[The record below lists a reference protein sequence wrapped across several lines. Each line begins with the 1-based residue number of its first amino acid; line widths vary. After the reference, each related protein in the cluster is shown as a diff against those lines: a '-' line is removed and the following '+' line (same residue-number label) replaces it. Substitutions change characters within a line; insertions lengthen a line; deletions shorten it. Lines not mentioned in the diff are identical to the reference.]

1 MTDHLREKQ
10 KIIDA
15 MAEVAGLTTLSED
28 IKAFENA
35 RVIVSGAGYKHANGA
50 YTFDGFFN
58 GVPKYSFTTTIVSDE
73 KEEEMK
79 LTLFRCRLRSG
90 QLNWYLSQM
99 HPSQPGTEKDV
110 DYYLIKSPSTTP
122 PAKGNW
128 STTGKGENPPP
139 SVLCKDIPIGIFDGK
154 EEDFDIPPAP
164 QASVGRTYSG
174 TNNFPPDFGSDAD
187 DTISHIQEESNPND
201 DEFNV
206 I

>member
-28 IKAFENA
+28 IKAFEDA

-110 DYYLIKSPSTTP
+110 DYYLIKSPSATP

-128 STTGKGENPPP
+128 STKCFCFRRN
-139 SVLCKDIPIGIFDGK
+139 SSMF
-154 EEDFDIPPAP
+154 
-164 QASVGRTYSG
+164 R
-174 TNNFPPDFGSDAD
+174 
-187 DTISHIQEESNPND
+187 
-201 DEFNV
+201 
-206 I
+206 